1 MARTNNL
8 TNYLTDI
15 ANSIRGKKYENLEIS
30 SILFENPP
38 KIQASS
44 YDNVI
49 SNIKSHCMREDLPQS
64 SNNIIIDYVMS
75 NNLLTDIDFSSNY
88 TIITDPYGE
97 FLFRLM
103 QVDTITGLSSDYIN
117 TGNCTSFRSMFE
129 DCWALQSLD
138 ISFDTSNAEI
148 MEFMFSYCTNLQSL
162 TLDINTENCI
172 DFIGMF
178 EGCNALETITGIENF
193 DVSNAISFSYMFDE
207 CNALT
212 SLDLSLWTPTNLTDI
227 RYMFSGCTSLEFLDV
242 RNFEFSNLDSYYI
255 DYAFNNINTN
265 CEIIVKDNTEKSWFT
280 DNYPELGNVK
290 TVVEY
295 EV

>member
-15 ANSIRGKKYENLEIS
+15 ANAIRSQKYENLEIS
-30 SILFENPP
+30 QLLNENPP
-38 KIQASS
+38 KIQANS
-44 YDNVI
+44 YDTIMN
-49 SNIKSHCMREDLPQS
+49 SIKKHCSREDLPQK
-64 SNNIIIDYVMS
+64 SNNIIIDYVMN

-88 TIITDPYGE
+88 TIISDPYGE

-103 QVDTITGLSSDYIN
+103 QLDTITGLSTDYIN
-117 TGNCTSFRSMFE
+117 TSNCTSFRSMFE
-129 DCWALQSLD
+129 DCNALQSLD

-193 DVSNAISFSYMFDE
+193 NVSNAISFQYMFDE

-212 SLDLSLWTPTNLTDI
+212 RLDLSSWTPTNLVDI
-227 RYMFSGCTSLEFLDV
+227 RYMFSGCSSLEFLDV
-242 RNFEFSNLDSYYI
+242 RNFEFSSLDSYYTENS
-255 DYAFNNINTN
+255 FNNINSN

-280 DNYPELGNVK
+280 NNYPQLQNVK
-290 TVVEY
+290 TVAEY
-295 EV
+295 EA